1 MKLAEKFM
9 AYWEAIF
16 QLVFGSSRA
25 HAIQNQLASN
35 RFWNFSRVGFDGFR
49 TGLRD
54 AVSGVEQTRSR
65 MMDYDQLLV
74 WASLSLALI
83 GLVMVY
89 SASITLADGP
99 KYANYS
105 SNHFLIRHMISLAI
119 AGFVGFWVFKIPVKV
134 WDRVAPI
141 IFVITILMLIVVL
154 IPGLGKGVNGAKRWI
169 PLGPLNFQPSELM
182 KFAAVIFAASY
193 TVRRQEYLHTFMK
206 GMLPMGIAVA
216 LVGGLLMAEPDMGAF
231 VVIALIAF
239 GILFL
244 GGINAKLFGALIA
257 VGVMSAVTII
267 ALSPFR
273 RERIM
278 AFLDPWQADNAANKG
293 YQLTH
298 SLMAFGRGEWFGTG
312 LGGSVEKLHYLPEAH
327 TDFILAVIGEEL
339 GFIGVAVTIFLFY
352 WIVRRAFIIGRTS
365 LQLDRSFAGLVAKGI
380 AIWIGWQA
388 FINMGVN
395 LGLLPTKGLTLPLV
409 SYGGSGILMNAVAL
423 AVLLKIDYENRI
435 LMRGGK
441 L

>member
-1 MKLAEKFM
+1 MNLKDKFFP
-9 AYWEAIF
+9 ENR
-16 QLVFGSSRA
+16 LG
-25 HAIQNQLASN
+25 LN
-35 RFWNFSRVGFDGFR
+35 RFWDFSRGGIDNFR

-65 MMDYDQLLV
+65 MMEYDQLLV
-74 WASLSLALI
+74 WAVLSLMLI

-105 SNHFLIRHMISLAI
+105 SNYFLIRHMISLVIAI
-119 AGFVGFWVFKIPVKV
+119 SVGIWAFKIPTKV
-134 WDRVAPI
+134 WDRYSPV
-141 IFVITILMLIVVL
+141 IFGFTVLLLIAVL
-154 IPGLGKGVNGAKRWI
+154 IPGVGKGVNGAKRWI
-169 PLGPLNFQPSELM
+169 PLGLMNFQPSELM

-193 TVRRQEYLHTFMK
+193 TVQRQEYLHSFVK

-231 VVIALIAF
+231 VVVALIAF

-244 GGINAKLFGALIA
+244 GGINAKLFGGLIA
-257 VGVMSAVTII
+257 VGLMSAATMI

-273 RERIM
+273 RGRM
-278 AFLDPWQADNAANKG
+278 LAFMDPWQVDNAANKG

-327 TDFILAVIGEEL
+327 TDFIMAVIGEEL
-339 GFIGVAVTIFLFY
+339 GFVGVVVMIFLFY
-352 WIVRRAFIIGRTS
+352 WIVRRAFLIGRTA
-365 LQLDRSFAGLVAKGI
+365 LQLDRSFAGLAAKGV

-409 SYGGSGILMNAVAL
+409 SYGGSGILMNAVAV
-423 AVLLKIDYENRI
+423 AMLLRIDYENRI

>member
-1 MKLAEKFM
+1 MNT
-9 AYWEAIF
+9 
-16 QLVFGSSRA
+16 RP
-25 HAIQNQLASN
+25 N
-35 RFWNFSRVGFDGFR
+35 RFWNISREGFDGFR
-49 TGLRD
+49 SGLRD

-65 MMDYDQLLV
+65 MMEYDQLLV
-74 WASLSLALI
+74 WAILSLALI

-105 SNHFLIRHMISLAI
+105 SNHFLVRHLISLGI
-119 AGFVGFWVFKIPVKV
+119 ATFVGFWVFKIPVKA
-134 WDRVAPI
+134 WDKLAPYL
-141 IFVITILMLIVVL
+141 FAFTILLLIAVL
-154 IPGLGKGVNGAKRWI
+154 IPGIGKGVNGARRWI
-169 PLGPLNFQPSELM
+169 PLGPMNFQPSELM
-182 KFAAVIFAASY
+182 KFAVIIFAASY
-193 TVRRQEYLHTFMK
+193 TVQRQEHLQSFVK
-206 GMLPMGIAVA
+206 GFVPMGLAVA
-216 LVGGLLMAEPDMGAF
+216 LVGLLLMLEPDMGALM
-231 VVIALIAF
+231 VIGIIAM

-244 GGINAKLFGALIA
+244 GGINAKLFGGLTLVGILIVAA
-257 VGVMSAVTII
+257 VIT
-267 ALSPFR
+267 LSEFR
-273 RERIM
+273 RQRIF
-278 AFLDPWQADNAANKG
+278 AFLDPWQAEHAARKG
-293 YQLTH
+293 YQLVH
-298 SLMAFGRGEWFGTG
+298 SLMAFGRGEWFGVG

-339 GFIGVAVTIFLFY
+339 GFVGVCVVILLFY
-352 WIVRRAFIIGRTS
+352 WIVRRAFLIGRTA
-365 LQLDRSFAGLVAKGI
+365 LQLDRSFAGLCAKGI

-409 SYGGSGILMNAVAL
+409 SYGGSAILMNAVAF

>member
-1 MKLAEKFM
+1 VNLKDKF
-9 AYWEAIF
+9 F
-16 QLVFGSSRA
+16 P
-25 HAIQNQLASN
+25 QNHLGLD
-35 RFWNFSRVGFDGFR
+35 RFWNFSRGGIDNFR

-65 MMDYDQLLV
+65 MMEYDQLLV
-74 WASLSLALI
+74 WAVLSLMLI

-105 SNHFLIRHMISLAI
+105 SNFFLIRHLISLAI
-119 AGFVGFWVFKIPVKV
+119 AAGVGIWTFKIPTKI
-134 WDRVAPI
+134 WDRYSPL
-141 IFVITILMLIVVL
+141 IFGFTVLLLIAVL
-154 IPGLGKGVNGAKRWI
+154 IPGIGKGVNGAKRWI
-169 PLGPLNFQPSELM
+169 PLGLMNFQPSELM

-193 TVRRQEYLHTFMK
+193 TVQRQEYLHSFVK
-206 GMLPMGIAVA
+206 GMLPMGVAVA
-216 LVGGLLMAEPDMGAF
+216 LVGCLLMAEPDMGAF
-231 VVIALIAF
+231 VVVAFIAF

-244 GGINAKLFGALIA
+244 GGINAKLFGGLIA
-257 VGVMSAVTII
+257 VGLMSGATMI

-273 RERIM
+273 RGRM
-278 AFLDPWQADNAANKG
+278 LAFMDPWQVDNAANKG

-327 TDFILAVIGEEL
+327 TDFIMAVIGEEL
-339 GFIGVAVTIFLFY
+339 GFVGVVVMIFLFY
-352 WIVRRAFIIGRTS
+352 WIVRRAFLIGRTA
-365 LQLDRSFAGLVAKGI
+365 LQLDRSFAGLAAKGV

-409 SYGGSGILMNAVAL
+409 SYGGSGILMNVVAI
-423 AVLLKIDYENRI
+423 AMLLRIDYENRI

>member
-1 MKLAEKFM
+1 MNA
-9 AYWEAIF
+9 
-16 QLVFGSSRA
+16 RP
-25 HAIQNQLASN
+25 N
-35 RFWNFSRVGFDGFR
+35 RFWNISRGGFDGFR
-49 TGLRD
+49 SGLRD

-65 MMDYDQLLV
+65 MMEYDQLLV
-74 WASLSLALI
+74 WAILSLALI

-105 SNHFLIRHMISLAI
+105 SNHFLVRHLISLGI
-119 AGFVGFWVFKIPVKV
+119 ATFVGFWVFKIPVKA
-134 WDRVAPI
+134 WDKLAPYLF
-141 IFVITILMLIVVL
+141 IFTILLLIAVL
-154 IPGLGKGVNGAKRWI
+154 IPGIGKGVNGARRWI
-169 PLGPLNFQPSELM
+169 PLGPMNFQPSELM
-182 KFAAVIFAASY
+182 KFAVIIFAASY
-193 TVRRQEYLHTFMK
+193 TVQRQEHLQSFVK
-206 GMLPMGIAVA
+206 GFVPMGLAVA
-216 LVGGLLMAEPDMGAF
+216 LVGLLLMLEPDMGALM
-231 VVIALIAF
+231 VIGIIAM

-244 GGINAKLFGALIA
+244 GGINAKLFGGLILVGILIVGA
-257 VGVMSAVTII
+257 VI
-267 ALSPFR
+267 AISEFR
-273 RERIM
+273 RQRIF
-278 AFLDPWQADNAANKG
+278 AFLDPWQAEHAARKG
-293 YQLTH
+293 YQLVH
-298 SLMAFGRGEWFGTG
+298 SLMAFGRGEWFGVG

-339 GFIGVAVTIFLFY
+339 GFVGVCVVILLFY
-352 WIVRRAFIIGRTS
+352 WIVRRAFLIGRTA
-365 LQLDRSFAGLVAKGI
+365 LQLDRSFAGLCAKGI

-409 SYGGSGILMNAVAL
+409 SYGGSAILMNAVAF

>member
-1 MKLAEKFM
+1 MKLKEKLFP
-9 AYWEAIF
+9 ENR
-16 QLVFGSSRA
+16 LG
-25 HAIQNQLASN
+25 LN
-35 RFWNFSRVGFDGFR
+35 RFWNYSRGGIDNFR
-49 TGLRD
+49 SGLRD

-74 WASLSLALI
+74 WAVLSLTLI

-105 SNHFLIRHMISLAI
+105 SNFFLIRHVISLAI
-119 AGFVGFWVFKIPVKV
+119 AMGVGIWTFKIPTKF
-134 WDRVAPI
+134 WDRYSPI
-141 IFVITILMLIVVL
+141 IFGFTVLLLIAVL
-154 IPGLGKGVNGAKRWI
+154 IPGIGKGVNGAKRWI
-169 PLGPLNFQPSELM
+169 PLGLMNFQPSELM

-193 TVRRQEYLHTFMK
+193 TVQRQEYLHSFVK

-231 VVIALIAF
+231 VVVALIAF

-244 GGINAKLFGALIA
+244 GGINAKLFGGLIL
-257 VGVMSAVTII
+257 VGLFSGAAMI

-273 RERIM
+273 RGRM
-278 AFLDPWQADNAANKG
+278 LAFMDPWQVDNAANKG

-327 TDFILAVIGEEL
+327 TDFIMAVIGEEL
-339 GFIGVAVTIFLFY
+339 GFVGVVVVIFLFY
-352 WIVRRAFIIGRTS
+352 WIVRRAFLIGRTA
-365 LQLDRSFAGLVAKGI
+365 LQLDRSFAGLAAKGV

-409 SYGGSGILMNAVAL
+409 SYGGSGILMNAVAI
-423 AVLLKIDYENRI
+423 AMLLRIDYENRI

>member
-1 MKLAEKFM
+1 MSLKEKFFP
-9 AYWEAIF
+9 ENR
-16 QLVFGSSRA
+16 LG
-25 HAIQNQLASN
+25 LN
-35 RFWNFSRVGFDGFR
+35 RFWNFSRGGIDNFR

-74 WASLSLALI
+74 WAILSLMLI

-105 SNHFLIRHMISLAI
+105 SNYFLIRHMISLAI
-119 AGFVGFWVFKIPVKV
+119 AIGVGIWAFKIPTKV
-134 WDRVAPI
+134 WDRYSPV
-141 IFVITILMLIVVL
+141 IFGFTVLLLIAVL
-154 IPGLGKGVNGAKRWI
+154 IPGVGKGVNGAKRWI
-169 PLGPLNFQPSELM
+169 PLGLMNFQPSELM

-193 TVRRQEYLHTFMK
+193 TVQRQEYLHSFVK

-231 VVIALIAF
+231 VVVALIAF

-244 GGINAKLFGALIA
+244 GGINAKLFGGLIA
-257 VGVMSAVTII
+257 VGLLSAATMI

-273 RERIM
+273 RGRM
-278 AFLDPWQADNAANKG
+278 LAFMDPWQVDNAANKG

-327 TDFILAVIGEEL
+327 TDFIMAVIGEEL
-339 GFIGVAVTIFLFY
+339 GFVGVVVMIFLFY
-352 WIVRRAFIIGRTS
+352 WIVRRAFLIGRTA
-365 LQLDRSFAGLVAKGI
+365 LQLDRSFAGLAAKGV

-409 SYGGSGILMNAVAL
+409 SYGGSGILMNAIAM
-423 AVLLKIDYENRI
+423 AMLLRIDFENRI

>member
-1 MKLAEKFM
+1 MNT
-9 AYWEAIF
+9 
-16 QLVFGSSRA
+16 RP
-25 HAIQNQLASN
+25 N
-35 RFWNFSRVGFDGFR
+35 RFWNISRGGFDGFR
-49 TGLRD
+49 SGLRD

-65 MMDYDQLLV
+65 MMEYDQLLV
-74 WASLSLALI
+74 WAILSLALI

-105 SNHFLIRHMISLAI
+105 SNHFLVRHLISLGI
-119 AGFVGFWVFKIPVKV
+119 ATFVGFWVFKIPVKA
-134 WDRVAPI
+134 WDKLAPYLF
-141 IFVITILMLIVVL
+141 IFTILLLIAVL
-154 IPGLGKGVNGAKRWI
+154 IPGIGKGVNGARRWI
-169 PLGPLNFQPSELM
+169 PLGPMNFQPSELM
-182 KFAAVIFAASY
+182 KFAVIIFAASY
-193 TVRRQEYLHTFMK
+193 TVQRQEHLQSFVK
-206 GMLPMGIAVA
+206 GFVPMGLAVA
-216 LVGGLLMAEPDMGAF
+216 LVGLLLMLEPDMGALM
-231 VVIALIAF
+231 VIGIIAM

-244 GGINAKLFGALIA
+244 GGINAKLFGGLTLVGILIVGA
-257 VGVMSAVTII
+257 VI
-267 ALSPFR
+267 ALSEFR
-273 RERIM
+273 RQRIF
-278 AFLDPWQADNAANKG
+278 AFLDPWQAEHAARKG
-293 YQLTH
+293 YQLVH
-298 SLMAFGRGEWFGTG
+298 SLMAFGRGEWFGVG

-339 GFIGVAVTIFLFY
+339 GFVGVCVVILLFY
-352 WIVRRAFIIGRTS
+352 WIVRRAFLIGRTA
-365 LQLDRSFAGLVAKGI
+365 LQLDRSFAGLCAKGI

-409 SYGGSGILMNAVAL
+409 SYGGSAILMNAVAF

>member
-1 MKLAEKFM
+1 MNLKEKLFPENR
-9 AYWEAIF
+9 
-16 QLVFGSSRA
+16 LG
-25 HAIQNQLASN
+25 LD
-35 RFWNFSRVGFDGFR
+35 RFWNFSRGGIDNFR

-54 AVSGVEQTRSR
+54 AASGVEQTRSR
-65 MMDYDQLLV
+65 MMEYDQLLV
-74 WASLSLALI
+74 WAVLSLMLI

-99 KYANYS
+99 KFANYS
-105 SNHFLIRHMISLAI
+105 SNFFLIRHMISLAI
-119 AGFVGFWVFKIPVKV
+119 AIGVGIWAFKIPTKM
-134 WDRVAPI
+134 WDRYSPV
-141 IFVITILMLIVVL
+141 IFGFTVLLLIAVL
-154 IPGLGKGVNGAKRWI
+154 IPGIGKGVNGAKRWI
-169 PLGPLNFQPSELM
+169 PLGLMNFQPSELM

-193 TVRRQEYLHTFMK
+193 TVQRQEYLHSFVK

-231 VVIALIAF
+231 VVVALIAF

-244 GGINAKLFGALIA
+244 GGINAKLFGGLIA
-257 VGVMSAVTII
+257 VGLMSGAAMI

-273 RERIM
+273 RGRM
-278 AFLDPWQADNAANKG
+278 LAFMDPWQVDNAANKG

-298 SLMAFGRGEWFGTG
+298 SLMAFGRGEWFGLG

-327 TDFILAVIGEEL
+327 TDFIMAVIGEEL
-339 GFIGVAVTIFLFY
+339 GFVGVVVMIFLFY
-352 WIVRRAFIIGRTS
+352 WIVRRAFLIGRTA
-365 LQLDRSFAGLVAKGI
+365 LQLDRSFAGLAAKGV

-409 SYGGSGILMNAVAL
+409 SYGGSGILMNAVAI
-423 AVLLKIDYENRI
+423 AMLLRIDYENRI

>member
-1 MKLAEKFM
+1 MNLKEKFFP
-9 AYWEAIF
+9 ENR
-16 QLVFGSSRA
+16 LG
-25 HAIQNQLASN
+25 LN
-35 RFWNFSRVGFDGFR
+35 RFWNFSRGGIDNFR

-65 MMDYDQLLV
+65 MMEYDQLLV
-74 WASLSLALI
+74 WAVLSLTLI

-89 SASITLADGP
+89 SASITLADEP

-105 SNHFLIRHMISLAI
+105 SNFFLIRHVISLVIAI
-119 AGFVGFWVFKIPVKV
+119 GVGIWAFKIPTKV
-134 WDRVAPI
+134 WDRYSPV
-141 IFVITILMLIVVL
+141 IFGFTVLLLIAVL
-154 IPGLGKGVNGAKRWI
+154 IPGVGKGVNGAKRWI
-169 PLGPLNFQPSELM
+169 PLGLMNFQPSELM

-193 TVRRQEYLHTFMK
+193 TVQRQEYLHSFVK

-231 VVIALIAF
+231 VVVALIAF

-244 GGINAKLFGALIA
+244 GGINAKLFGGLIL
-257 VGVMSAVTII
+257 VGLMSGATMI

-273 RERIM
+273 RGRM
-278 AFLDPWQADNAANKG
+278 LAFMDPWQVDNAANKG

-327 TDFILAVIGEEL
+327 TDFIMAVIGEEL
-339 GFIGVAVTIFLFY
+339 GFVGVVVVIFLFY
-352 WIVRRAFIIGRTS
+352 WIVRRAFLIGRTA
-365 LQLDRSFAGLVAKGI
+365 LQLDRSFAGLAAKGV

-409 SYGGSGILMNAVAL
+409 SYGGSGILMNAVAV
-423 AVLLKIDYENRI
+423 AMLLRIDFENRI

>member
-1 MKLAEKFM
+1 MNLKEKFFP
-9 AYWEAIF
+9 ENR
-16 QLVFGSSRA
+16 LG
-25 HAIQNQLASN
+25 LN
-35 RFWNFSRVGFDGFR
+35 RFWNFSRGGIDNFR
-49 TGLRD
+49 NGLRD

-65 MMDYDQLLV
+65 MMEYDQLLV
-74 WASLSLALI
+74 WAILSLMLI

-105 SNHFLIRHMISLAI
+105 SNFFLIRHMISLAI
-119 AGFVGFWVFKIPVKV
+119 AIGVGIWAFKIPTKV
-134 WDRVAPI
+134 WDRYSPV
-141 IFVITILMLIVVL
+141 IFGFTVLLLIAVL
-154 IPGLGKGVNGAKRWI
+154 IPGVGKGVNGAKRWI
-169 PLGPLNFQPSELM
+169 PLGLMNFQPSELM

-193 TVRRQEYLHTFMK
+193 TVQRQEYLHSFVK

-231 VVIALIAF
+231 VVVALIAF

-244 GGINAKLFGALIA
+244 GGINAKLFGGLIA
-257 VGVMSAVTII
+257 VGLLSGATMI

-273 RERIM
+273 RGRM
-278 AFLDPWQADNAANKG
+278 LAFMDPWQVDNAANKG

-327 TDFILAVIGEEL
+327 TDFIMAVIGEEL
-339 GFIGVAVTIFLFY
+339 GFVGVVVMIFLFY
-352 WIVRRAFIIGRTS
+352 WIVRRAFLIGRTA
-365 LQLDRSFAGLVAKGI
+365 LQLDRSFAGLAAKGV

-409 SYGGSGILMNAVAL
+409 SYGGSGILMNAVAM
-423 AVLLKIDYENRI
+423 AMLLRIDFENRI

>member
-1 MKLAEKFM
+1 MNT
-9 AYWEAIF
+9 
-16 QLVFGSSRA
+16 RP
-25 HAIQNQLASN
+25 N
-35 RFWNFSRVGFDGFR
+35 RFWNISREGFDGFR
-49 TGLRD
+49 SGLRD

-65 MMDYDQLLV
+65 MMEYDQLLV
-74 WASLSLALI
+74 WAILSLALI

-105 SNHFLIRHMISLAI
+105 SNHFLVRHLISLGI
-119 AGFVGFWVFKIPVKV
+119 ATFVGFWVFKIPVKA
-134 WDRVAPI
+134 WDKLAPYL
-141 IFVITILMLIVVL
+141 FAFTILLLIAVL
-154 IPGLGKGVNGAKRWI
+154 IPGIGKGVNGARRWI
-169 PLGPLNFQPSELM
+169 PLGLMNFQPSELM
-182 KFAAVIFAASY
+182 KFAVIIFAASY
-193 TVRRQEYLHTFMK
+193 TVQRQEHLQSFVK
-206 GMLPMGIAVA
+206 GFVPMGLAVA
-216 LVGGLLMAEPDMGAF
+216 LVGLLLMLEPDMGALM
-231 VVIALIAF
+231 VIGIIAM

-244 GGINAKLFGALIA
+244 GGINAKLFGGLTLVGILIVAA
-257 VGVMSAVTII
+257 VIT
-267 ALSPFR
+267 LSEFR
-273 RERIM
+273 RQRIF
-278 AFLDPWQADNAANKG
+278 AFLDPWQAEHAARKG
-293 YQLTH
+293 YQLVH
-298 SLMAFGRGEWFGTG
+298 SLMAFGRGEWFGVG

-339 GFIGVAVTIFLFY
+339 GFVGVCVVILLFY
-352 WIVRRAFIIGRTS
+352 WIVRRAFLIGRTA
-365 LQLDRSFAGLVAKGI
+365 LQLDRSFAGLCAKGI

-409 SYGGSGILMNAVAL
+409 SYGGSAILMNADAF

>member
-1 MKLAEKFM
+1 MNA
-9 AYWEAIF
+9 
-16 QLVFGSSRA
+16 RP
-25 HAIQNQLASN
+25 N
-35 RFWNFSRVGFDGFR
+35 RFWNISRGGFDGFR
-49 TGLRD
+49 SGLRD

-65 MMDYDQLLV
+65 MMEYDQLLV
-74 WASLSLALI
+74 WAILSLALI

-105 SNHFLIRHMISLAI
+105 SNHFLVRHLISLGI
-119 AGFVGFWVFKIPVKV
+119 ATFVGFWVFKIPVKA
-134 WDRVAPI
+134 WDKLAPYLF
-141 IFVITILMLIVVL
+141 IFTILLLIAVL
-154 IPGLGKGVNGAKRWI
+154 IPGIGKGVNGARRWI
-169 PLGPLNFQPSELM
+169 PLGPMNFQPSELM
-182 KFAAVIFAASY
+182 KFAVIIFAASY
-193 TVRRQEYLHTFMK
+193 TVQRQEHLQSFVK
-206 GMLPMGIAVA
+206 GFVPMGLAVA
-216 LVGGLLMAEPDMGAF
+216 LVGLLLMLEPDMGALM
-231 VVIALIAF
+231 VIGIVAM

-244 GGINAKLFGALIA
+244 GGINAKLFGGLTLVGILIVGA
-257 VGVMSAVTII
+257 VIT
-267 ALSPFR
+267 LSEFR
-273 RERIM
+273 RQRIF
-278 AFLDPWQADNAANKG
+278 AFLDPWQAEHAARKG
-293 YQLTH
+293 YQLVH
-298 SLMAFGRGEWFGTG
+298 SLMAFGRGEWFGVG

-339 GFIGVAVTIFLFY
+339 GFVGVCVVILLFY
-352 WIVRRAFIIGRTS
+352 WIVRRAFLIGRTA
-365 LQLDRSFAGLVAKGI
+365 LQLDRSFAGLCAKGI

-409 SYGGSGILMNAVAL
+409 SYGGSAILMNAVAF

>member
-1 MKLAEKFM
+1 MNLRKKFFP
-9 AYWEAIF
+9 ENR
-16 QLVFGSSRA
+16 LG
-25 HAIQNQLASN
+25 LG
-35 RFWNFSRVGFDGFR
+35 RFWNFSRGGIDHFR
-49 TGLRD
+49 SGLRD
-54 AVSGVEQTRSR
+54 AVSGVEQTRSK

-74 WASLSLALI
+74 WAVLSLMLI

-105 SNHFLIRHMISLAI
+105 SNFFLIRHVISLTIAI
-119 AGFVGFWVFKIPVKV
+119 GVAIWVFKIPTKV
-134 WDRVAPI
+134 WDRYSPI
-141 IFVITILMLIVVL
+141 IFGFTVLLLIAVL
-154 IPGLGKGVNGAKRWI
+154 IPGVGKGVNGAKRWI
-169 PLGPLNFQPSELM
+169 PLGLMNFQPSELM

-193 TVRRQEYLHTFMK
+193 TVQRQEHLHSFVK
-206 GMLPMGIAVA
+206 GMLPMGVAVA
-216 LVGGLLMAEPDMGAF
+216 LVGGLLMDEPDMGAF
-231 VVIALIAF
+231 VVVALIAF
-239 GILFL
+239 GVLFL
-244 GGINAKLFGALIA
+244 GGINAKLFGGLVL
-257 VGVMSAVTII
+257 VGLLSGAIMI

-273 RERIM
+273 RGRM
-278 AFLDPWQADNAANKG
+278 LAFMDPWQVDNAANKG

-298 SLMAFGRGEWFGTG
+298 SLMAFGRGEWFGLG

-327 TDFILAVIGEEL
+327 TDFIMAVIGEEL
-339 GFIGVAVTIFLFY
+339 GFVGVVVMIFLFY
-352 WIVRRAFIIGRTS
+352 WIVRRAFLIGRTA
-365 LQLDRSFAGLVAKGI
+365 LQLDRSFAGLAAKGV

-409 SYGGSGILMNAVAL
+409 SYGGSGILMNAVAM
-423 AVLLKIDYENRI
+423 AMLLRIDYENRI

>member
-1 MKLAEKFM
+1 MNA
-9 AYWEAIF
+9 
-16 QLVFGSSRA
+16 RP
-25 HAIQNQLASN
+25 N
-35 RFWNFSRVGFDGFR
+35 RFWNISRGGFDGFR
-49 TGLRD
+49 SGLRD

-65 MMDYDQLLV
+65 MMEYDQLLV
-74 WASLSLALI
+74 WAILSLALI

-105 SNHFLIRHMISLAI
+105 SNHFLVRHLISLGI
-119 AGFVGFWVFKIPVKV
+119 ATFVGFWVFKIPVKA
-134 WDRVAPI
+134 WDKLAPYLF
-141 IFVITILMLIVVL
+141 IFTILLLVAVL
-154 IPGLGKGVNGAKRWI
+154 IPGIGKGVNGARRWI
-169 PLGPLNFQPSELM
+169 PLGPMNFQPSELM
-182 KFAAVIFAASY
+182 KFAVIIFAASY
-193 TVRRQEYLHTFMK
+193 TVQRQEHLQSFVK
-206 GMLPMGIAVA
+206 GFVPMGLAVA
-216 LVGGLLMAEPDMGAF
+216 LVGLLLMLEPDMGALM
-231 VVIALIAF
+231 VIGIIAM

-244 GGINAKLFGALIA
+244 GGINAKLFGGLTLVGILIVGA
-257 VGVMSAVTII
+257 VI
-267 ALSPFR
+267 ALSEFR
-273 RERIM
+273 RQRIF
-278 AFLDPWQADNAANKG
+278 AFLDPWQAEHAARKG
-293 YQLTH
+293 YQLVH
-298 SLMAFGRGEWFGTG
+298 SLMAFGRGEWFGVG

-339 GFIGVAVTIFLFY
+339 GFVGVCVVILLFY
-352 WIVRRAFIIGRTS
+352 WIVRRAFLIGRTA
-365 LQLDRSFAGLVAKGI
+365 LQLDRSFAGLCAKGI

-409 SYGGSGILMNAVAL
+409 SYGGSGILMNAVAF

>member
-1 MKLAEKFM
+1 MSLREKLFPENRLG
-9 AYWEAIF
+9 I
-16 QLVFGSSRA
+16 
-25 HAIQNQLASN
+25 N
-35 RFWNFSRVGFDGFR
+35 RFWDFSRGGIDNFR

-65 MMDYDQLLV
+65 MMEYDQLLV
-74 WASLSLALI
+74 WAVLSLALI

-105 SNHFLIRHMISLAI
+105 SNHFLIRHVISLSI
-119 AGFVGFWVFKIPVKV
+119 ALGVGIWTFKIPTKV
-134 WDRVAPI
+134 WDRYSP
-141 IFVITILMLIVVL
+141 
-154 IPGLGKGVNGAKRWI
+154 KRWI
-169 PLGPLNFQPSELM
+169 PLGLMNFQPSELM
-182 KFAAVIFAASY
+182 KFAAVIFAATY
-193 TVRRQEYLHTFMK
+193 TVQRQEYLHSFVK

-216 LVGGLLMAEPDMGAF
+216 LVGALLMAEPDMGAF
-231 VVIALIAF
+231 VVVSLIAF

-244 GGINAKLFGALIA
+244 GGINAKLFGGLIA
-257 VGVMSAVTII
+257 VGLMSGASMI

-273 RERIM
+273 RGRM
-278 AFLDPWQADNAANKG
+278 LAFMDPWETTNAANKG

-327 TDFILAVIGEEL
+327 TDFIMAVIGEEL
-339 GFIGVAVTIFLFY
+339 GFFGVVVMLFLFY
-352 WIVRRAFIIGRTS
+352 WVVRRAFLIGRTA
-365 LQLDRSFAGLVAKGI
+365 LQLDRSFAGLAAKGV
-380 AIWIGWQA
+380 AIWIGWQS
-388 FINMGVN
+388 FINIGVN
-395 LGLLPTKGLTLPLV
+395 LGLLPTKGLTLPFV
-409 SYGGSGILMNAVAL
+409 SYGGSGILMNAVAI
-423 AVLLKIDYENRI
+423 AMLLRIDYENRI

>member
-1 MKLAEKFM
+1 MKT
-9 AYWEAIF
+9 
-16 QLVFGSSRA
+16 RP
-25 HAIQNQLASN
+25 N
-35 RFWNFSRVGFDGFR
+35 RFWNISREGFDGFR
-49 TGLRD
+49 SGLRD

-65 MMDYDQLLV
+65 MMEYDQLLV
-74 WASLSLALI
+74 WAILSLALI

-105 SNHFLIRHMISLAI
+105 SNHFLVRHLISLGI
-119 AGFVGFWVFKIPVKV
+119 ATFVGFWVFKIPVKA
-134 WDRVAPI
+134 WDKLAPYL
-141 IFVITILMLIVVL
+141 FAFTILLLIAVL
-154 IPGLGKGVNGAKRWI
+154 IPGIGKGVNGARRWI
-169 PLGPLNFQPSELM
+169 PLGLMNFQPSELM
-182 KFAAVIFAASY
+182 KFAVIIFAASY
-193 TVRRQEYLHTFMK
+193 TVQRQEHLQSFVK
-206 GMLPMGIAVA
+206 GFVPMGLAVA
-216 LVGGLLMAEPDMGAF
+216 LVGLLLMLEPDMGALM
-231 VVIALIAF
+231 VIGIIAM

-244 GGINAKLFGALIA
+244 GGINAKLFGGLTLVGILIVAA
-257 VGVMSAVTII
+257 VIT
-267 ALSPFR
+267 LSEFR
-273 RERIM
+273 RQRIF
-278 AFLDPWQADNAANKG
+278 AFLDPWQAEHAARKG
-293 YQLTH
+293 YQLVH
-298 SLMAFGRGEWFGTG
+298 SLMAFGRGEWFGVG

-339 GFIGVAVTIFLFY
+339 GFVGVCVVILLFY
-352 WIVRRAFIIGRTS
+352 WIVRRAFLIGRTA
-365 LQLDRSFAGLVAKGI
+365 LQLDRSFAGLCAKGI

-409 SYGGSGILMNAVAL
+409 SYGGSAILMNAVAF

>member
-1 MKLAEKFM
+1 MNLKEKLFPENR
-9 AYWEAIF
+9 
-16 QLVFGSSRA
+16 LG
-25 HAIQNQLASN
+25 LN
-35 RFWNFSRVGFDGFR
+35 RFWNFSRGGIDNFR

-74 WASLSLALI
+74 WAVLSLMLI

-105 SNHFLIRHMISLAI
+105 SNFFLIRHLISLTIAI
-119 AGFVGFWVFKIPVKV
+119 GVGIWAFKIPTKV
-134 WDRVAPI
+134 WDRYSPV
-141 IFVITILMLIVVL
+141 IFGFTVLLLIVVL

-169 PLGPLNFQPSELM
+169 PLGLMNFQPSELM

-193 TVRRQEYLHTFMK
+193 TVQRQEYLHSFVK

-231 VVIALIAF
+231 VVVALIAF

-244 GGINAKLFGALIA
+244 GGINAKLFGGLIA
-257 VGVMSAVTII
+257 VGLMSGATMI

-273 RERIM
+273 RGRM
-278 AFLDPWQADNAANKG
+278 LAFMDPWQVDNAANKG

-298 SLMAFGRGEWFGTG
+298 SLMAFGRGEWFGLG

-327 TDFILAVIGEEL
+327 TDFIMAVIGEEL
-339 GFIGVAVTIFLFY
+339 GFVGVVVMIFLFY
-352 WIVRRAFIIGRTS
+352 WIVRRAFLIGRTA
-365 LQLDRSFAGLVAKGI
+365 LQLDRSFAGLAAKGV

-409 SYGGSGILMNAVAL
+409 SYGGSGILMNAVAV
-423 AVLLKIDYENRI
+423 AMLLRIDFENRI

>member
-1 MKLAEKFM
+1 VNLKDKLFPENR
-9 AYWEAIF
+9 
-16 QLVFGSSRA
+16 LG
-25 HAIQNQLASN
+25 LD
-35 RFWNFSRVGFDGFR
+35 RFWNFSRGGIDNFR

-65 MMDYDQLLV
+65 MMEYDQLLV
-74 WASLSLALI
+74 WAVLSLMLI

-105 SNHFLIRHMISLAI
+105 SNYFLIRHMISLAI
-119 AGFVGFWVFKIPVKV
+119 AIGVGVWTFKIPTKM
-134 WDRVAPI
+134 WDRYSPL
-141 IFVITILMLIVVL
+141 IFGFTVLLLIAVL
-154 IPGLGKGVNGAKRWI
+154 IPGVGKGVNGAKRWI
-169 PLGPLNFQPSELM
+169 PLGLMNFQPSELM
-182 KFAAVIFAASY
+182 KFAAIIFAASY
-193 TVRRQEYLHTFMK
+193 TVQRQEYLHSFVK

-231 VVIALIAF
+231 VVVALIAF

-244 GGINAKLFGALIA
+244 GGINAKLFGGLIV
-257 VGVMSAVTII
+257 VGIASAVTII
-267 ALSPFR
+267 AFSPFR
-273 RERIM
+273 QKRIM
-278 AFLDPWQADNAANKG
+278 AFVDPWQVDNAANKG

-327 TDFILAVIGEEL
+327 TDFIMAVIGEEL
-339 GFIGVAVTIFLFY
+339 GFVGVVVMIFLFY
-352 WIVRRAFIIGRTS
+352 WIVRRAFLIGRTA
-365 LQLDRSFAGLVAKGI
+365 LQLDRSFAGLAAKGV

-409 SYGGSGILMNAVAL
+409 SYGGSAILMNVIAIAM
-423 AVLLKIDYENRI
+423 LLRIDYENRI

>member
-1 MKLAEKFM
+1 MNLKDKF
-9 AYWEAIF
+9 F
-16 QLVFGSSRA
+16 P
-25 HAIQNQLASN
+25 QNRLGLD
-35 RFWNFSRVGFDGFR
+35 RFWNFSRGGIDNFR

-65 MMDYDQLLV
+65 MMEYDQLLV
-74 WASLSLALI
+74 WAVLSLMLI

-105 SNHFLIRHMISLAI
+105 SNFFLIRHLISLAI
-119 AGFVGFWVFKIPVKV
+119 AAGVGIWTFKIPTKI
-134 WDRVAPI
+134 WDRYSPL
-141 IFVITILMLIVVL
+141 IFGFTVLLLIAVL
-154 IPGLGKGVNGAKRWI
+154 IPGIGKGVNGAKRWI
-169 PLGPLNFQPSELM
+169 PLGLMNFQPSELM

-193 TVRRQEYLHTFMK
+193 TVQRQEYLHSFVK
-206 GMLPMGIAVA
+206 GMLPMGVAVA
-216 LVGGLLMAEPDMGAF
+216 LVGCLLMAEPDMGAF
-231 VVIALIAF
+231 VVVAFIAF

-244 GGINAKLFGALIA
+244 GGINAKLFGGLIA
-257 VGVMSAVTII
+257 VGLMSGATMI

-273 RERIM
+273 RGRM
-278 AFLDPWQADNAANKG
+278 LAFMDPWQVDNAANKG

-327 TDFILAVIGEEL
+327 TDFIMAVIGEEL
-339 GFIGVAVTIFLFY
+339 GFVGVVVMIFLFY
-352 WIVRRAFIIGRTS
+352 WIVRRAFLIGRTA
-365 LQLDRSFAGLVAKGI
+365 LQLDRSFAGLAAKGV

-409 SYGGSGILMNAVAL
+409 SYGGSGILMNVVAI
-423 AVLLKIDYENRI
+423 AMLLRIDYENRI

>member
-1 MKLAEKFM
+1 MNT
-9 AYWEAIF
+9 
-16 QLVFGSSRA
+16 RP
-25 HAIQNQLASN
+25 N
-35 RFWNFSRVGFDGFR
+35 RFWNISRGGFDGFR
-49 TGLRD
+49 SGLRD

-65 MMDYDQLLV
+65 MMEYDQLLV
-74 WASLSLALI
+74 WAILSLALI

-105 SNHFLIRHMISLAI
+105 SNHFLVRHLISLGI
-119 AGFVGFWVFKIPVKV
+119 ATFVGFWMFKIPVKA
-134 WDRVAPI
+134 WDKLAPYL
-141 IFVITILMLIVVL
+141 FAFTILLLIAVL
-154 IPGLGKGVNGAKRWI
+154 IPGIGKGVNGARRWI
-169 PLGPLNFQPSELM
+169 PLGLMNFQPSELM
-182 KFAAVIFAASY
+182 KFAVIIFAASY
-193 TVRRQEYLHTFMK
+193 TVQRQEHLQSFVK
-206 GMLPMGIAVA
+206 GFVPMGLAVA
-216 LVGGLLMAEPDMGAF
+216 LVGLLLMLEPDMGALM
-231 VVIALIAF
+231 VIGIIAM

-244 GGINAKLFGALIA
+244 GGINAKLFGGLTLVGILIVAA
-257 VGVMSAVTII
+257 VIT
-267 ALSPFR
+267 LSEFR
-273 RERIM
+273 RQRIF
-278 AFLDPWQADNAANKG
+278 AFLDPWQAEHAARKG
-293 YQLTH
+293 YQLVH
-298 SLMAFGRGEWFGTG
+298 SLMAFGRGEWFGVG

-339 GFIGVAVTIFLFY
+339 GFVGVCVVILLFY
-352 WIVRRAFIIGRTS
+352 WIVRRAFLIGRTA
-365 LQLDRSFAGLVAKGI
+365 LQLDRSFAGLCAKGI

-409 SYGGSGILMNAVAL
+409 SYGGSAILMNAVAF

>member
-1 MKLAEKFM
+1 MNT
-9 AYWEAIF
+9 
-16 QLVFGSSRA
+16 RP
-25 HAIQNQLASN
+25 N
-35 RFWNFSRVGFDGFR
+35 RFWNISRGGFDGFR
-49 TGLRD
+49 SGLRD

-65 MMDYDQLLV
+65 MMEYDQLLV
-74 WASLSLALI
+74 WAILSLALI

-105 SNHFLIRHMISLAI
+105 SNHFLVRHLISLGI
-119 AGFVGFWVFKIPVKV
+119 ATFVGFWVFKIPVKT
-134 WDRVAPI
+134 WDKLAPYL
-141 IFVITILMLIVVL
+141 FVFTILLLIAVL
-154 IPGLGKGVNGAKRWI
+154 IPGVGKGVNGTRRWI
-169 PLGPLNFQPSELM
+169 PLGPMNFQPSELM
-182 KFAAVIFAASY
+182 KFAVIIFAASY
-193 TVRRQEYLHTFMK
+193 TVQRQEHLQSFVK
-206 GMLPMGIAVA
+206 GFVPMGLAVA
-216 LVGGLLMAEPDMGAF
+216 LVGLLLMLEPDMGALM
-231 VVIALIAF
+231 VIGIIAM

-244 GGINAKLFGALIA
+244 GGINAKLFGGLTLVGILIVGA
-257 VGVMSAVTII
+257 VI
-267 ALSPFR
+267 ALSEFR
-273 RERIM
+273 RQRIF
-278 AFLDPWQADNAANKG
+278 AFLDPWQAEHAARKG
-293 YQLTH
+293 YQLVH
-298 SLMAFGRGEWFGTG
+298 SLMAFGRGEWFGVG

-339 GFIGVAVTIFLFY
+339 GFVGVCVVILLFY
-352 WIVRRAFIIGRTS
+352 WIVRRAFLIGRTA
-365 LQLDRSFAGLVAKGI
+365 LQLDRSFAGLCAKGI

-409 SYGGSGILMNAVAL
+409 SYGGSAILMNAVAF